1 MADAGGAVYL
11 LSSYQSSEQRWRR
24 REGGKGAG
32 SDTPGR
38 MKGLTKGNTLFQ
50 RKYQLLPPTAPLAGM
65 LCERLKTSEVE
76 DR

>member
-1 MADAGGAVYL
+1 MLEGLFIFCLLIRAVSRGGDAEAG
-11 LSSYQSSEQRWRR
+11 E
-24 REGGKGAG
+24 GAG

-65 LCERLKTSEVE
+65 LCERLKKSEVE